1 MRKGCLCALAVEV
14 LLDRPDSKSADWRW
28 TDGVA
33 VVEVEGGGG
42 ELVES
47 DKACSGSGWLPENQ
61 KNVVI
66 LAIFFAYFRLILQH
80 CLHYFDLMNNE
91 SIVLKIILWNYISFH
106 VKPGM
111 QAITT
116 TTRAMTQKN
125 IGFPRKFLVNG
136 ESRLTLVESAEV
148 SASSIAGLWM
158 RCIRRGN
165 SNPWLVWFDAAHVG
179 G

>member
-1 MRKGCLCALAVEV
+1 MDLSKLLRNSSNFGLARGWMRKGCLCALAVEV

-42 ELVES
+42 GLVES

-80 CLHYFDLMNNE
+80 CLHYFDLMYNE
-91 SIVLKIILWNYISFH
+91 SIVLKTMLWSYLISC
-106 VKPGM
+106 KTWY
-111 QAITT
+111 A
-116 TTRAMTQKN
+116 RN
-125 IGFPRKFLVNG
+125 N
-136 ESRLTLVESAEV
+136 
-148 SASSIAGLWM
+148 
-158 RCIRRGN
+158 N
-165 SNPWLVWFDAAHVG
+165 DD
-179 G
+179 